1 MGAVQMNHILKV
13 GGWGYEAKIE
23 ALRIYLDTHSYDC
36 VAGALDVNLE
46 RAKEMVQIGRR
57 LELHMKKHFKNPFEG
72 VPNIPERL
80 GRLLWAEGCLT
91 RADVRVFLNRY
102 GESLIEVYGVG
113 KTGLSYAY
121 DMAHLNHPLWLNA
134 LFDKPLRE
142 QIELGL

>member
-1 MGAVQMNHILKV
+1 MNHILKV

-23 ALRIYLDTHSYDC
+23 AHRIYLDTHRYEC

-57 LELHMKKHFKNPFEG
+57 LDLHMKQYFKNPFEG
-72 VPNIPERL
+72 VPHIPERL

-91 RADVRVFLNRY
+91 RADVRVFLSRY

-113 KTGLSYAY
+113 KTGLVYAY
-121 DMAHLNHPLWLNA
+121 DLAQLNHPLWLKA
-134 LFDKPLRE
+134 LFDKPVRE
-142 QIELGL
+142 QLGLDL